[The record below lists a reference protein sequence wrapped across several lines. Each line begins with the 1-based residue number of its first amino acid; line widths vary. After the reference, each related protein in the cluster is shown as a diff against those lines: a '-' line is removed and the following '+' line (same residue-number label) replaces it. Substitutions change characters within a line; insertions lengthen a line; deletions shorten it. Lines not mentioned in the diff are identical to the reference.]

1 MRRVFQNSLAIALVV
16 CLAATTAS
24 AQTNATRDVNATP
37 DVNVTRDVNATR
49 DADAS
54 RLDEKTSGANIRVSQ
69 LMGLNLQNS
78 QGESVGEIKDIVL
91 DARSGKVNYA
101 VVTYGGFLGMGNKLF
116 AVPFKAFK
124 VQVDPDELEDR
135 DDDIDEDDY
144 VMVLD
149 VTQQQLEGQQGF
161 DEDNWPNMADKQW
174 AADLNKRYNV
184 HSNKVMDANP
194 RKLKQ
199 NRNNNQ

>member
-1 MRRVFQNSLAIALVV
+1 MKRAFQNSFAVALVV
-16 CLAATTAS
+16 CLAATTAP
-24 AQTNATRDVNATP
+24 AQTNAV
-37 DVNVTRDVNATR
+37 R
-49 DADAS
+49 DANAS
-54 RLDEKTSGANIRVSQ
+54 RLDDKTSGSNIRVSQ

-91 DARSGKVNYA
+91 DANSGKINYA

-116 AVPFKAFK
+116 AVPFQAFR

-149 VTQQQLEGQQGF
+149 VTQQQLEGQVGF
-161 DEDNWPNMADKQW
+161 DEDNWPDMADKKW
-174 AADLNKRYNV
+174 AADLNKRY
-184 HSNKVMDANP
+184 KVNSKTNMDANK
-194 RKLKQ
+194 RKMK
-199 NRNNNQ
+199 NVNQ